1 MKCFAITWCL
11 ITVCRA
17 VQICVMQALPYA
29 QPDCMAR
36 KVCSFQMS
44 SPDRSGACVQTKH
57 AADEGTQEWLRSVM
71 SVDAPGARRPSPL
84 RSATTAPAALAS
96 ALRPP
101 YASSPEPVV
110 ASQAP
115 AESAGG
121 GSASVADPEQAQ
133 ELLAAE
139 SLRSSLRSL
148 EQEDLEGLRGTL
160 GGSGSKTGTG
170 GGDNVG
176 AGGEA
181 GGSRDMDSGSGHVQA
196 WHMPCIA
203 QSHKHSR

>member
-1 MKCFAITWCL
+1 
-11 ITVCRA
+11 
-17 VQICVMQALPYA
+17 MQALPSA
-29 QPDCMAR
+29 QPDCIAR
-36 KVCSFQMS
+36 NCCILHVSA
-44 SPDRSGACVQTKH
+44 PDRDLACAQTKH

-96 ALRPP
+96 ALRTP
-101 YASSPEPVV
+101 YASSPEPGV

-133 ELLAAE
+133 ELLSAG
-139 SLRSSLRSL
+139 SLRSL

-170 GGDNVG
+170 GGDDVG

-181 GGSRDMDSGSGHVQA
+181 GGSGDMDSGSGHVQA
-196 WHMPCIA
+196 RHMPCIA